1 MPLLRSPVRSSMK
14 SHTNDLTRRER
25 QLMDACY
32 AAGEASASE
41 IQSAVPDPPGN
52 SAVRTFLRILVEK
65 GHLRLRRDGIR
76 YLYSPVE
83 PRKNAAR
90 SMLKNVVQ
98 TFFRGSIEE
107 AATTLLSGS
116 DVKLSPD
123 EAARLSALIE
133 KAKQTE
139 GGQP

>member
-1 MPLLRSPVRSSMK
+1 MK

-25 QLMDACY
+25 QLMDAVY

-41 IQSAVPDPPGN
+41 IQAAIPDPPGN
-52 SAVRTFLRILVEK
+52 SAVRTFLRILVDK

-76 YLYSPVE
+76 YLYSPVK
-83 PRKNAAR
+83 PRTNAAR
-90 SMLKNVVQ
+90 TVLKNVVR

-116 DVKLSPD
+116 DVKLSS
-123 EAARLSALIE
+123 EVAARLGALIE
-133 KAKQTE
+133 KARRAEEDQT
-139 GGQP
+139 